1 MLFVV
6 LHLQDEMEASDI
18 NLVNIRHSAGIPEV
32 ARRLT
37 MLVVE
42 EGLTANRK
50 RTLTDKEHRSLMRIS
65 ISPWSDIGS

>member
-6 LHLQDEMEASDI
+6 LHDLQDEVEASDI
-18 NLVNIRHSAGIPEV
+18 NLVNFRHSAGIPEV

-42 EGLTANRK
+42 EELTANRK

-65 ISPWSDIGS
+65 ISP